1 MQLTNVLEDVFKRPP
16 IKFEPEK
23 QSLKAWAVYCLRNK
37 GFKVVYAQNADF
49 AIEERSGEKIY
60 FKVTE
65 SPIDLDRAFGWLVWE
80 SSTSSVTVLAPQE
93 Q

>member
-1 MQLTNVLEDVFKRPP
+1 MQLIKVVEDAFRKPP

-37 GFKVVYAQNADF
+37 GFKVVYAQDADF
-49 AIEERSGEKIY
+49 AIEERSGQKVY

-65 SPIDLDRAFGWLVWE
+65 SPVDLDRTFGWLVWD
-80 SSTSSVTVLAPQE
+80 SSTSSVAVLAPQE
-93 Q
+93 S